1 MSRLRVIFVVFS
13 VTACLVF
20 TIFLRT
26 SASRMF
32 NQYRSAE
39 VEQKN
44 LRQQLWQK
52 QLRFEYLVNP
62 AGLPPLPPPENSAK
76 KGGMQ

>member
-1 MSRLRVIFVVFS
+1 MSRLRVILVVFS
-13 VTACLVF
+13 VTACLIF

-32 NQYRSAE
+32 KQHRMSE

-52 QLRFEYLVNP
+52 QLRFECLVNP
-62 AGLPPLPPPENSAK
+62 AGLPQMPLPADAGEDGST
-76 KGGMQ
+76 

>member
-1 MSRLRVIFVVFS
+1 MSRLRVILVVFS
-13 VTACLVF
+13 VTACLIF

-32 NQYRSAE
+32 NQYRTAV

-44 LRQQLWQK
+44 LRQQLWHK
-52 QLRFEYLVNP
+52 QLRFERLVNP
-62 AGLPPLPPPENSAK
+62 AGLPHLPSPAESKENGST
-76 KGGMQ
+76 